1 MIEQVARFPRI
12 RDRALFIGGPDDV
25 VDRPFGPGLPGI
37 REWTSAH
44 YDFPGYVLPFDP
56 AEFADREGL
65 RARLGLPGRRA
76 GGVRGGGRDRGRPA
90 PAAESRGGLPADEAA
105 RPRSPAR
112 SWSPDRGSIPPGS
125 RRRPGVEYRT
135 FVPDLYA
142 HLAGC
147 DLAIVQGGLS
157 TCMELTATKRPFLY
171 FPLRNHFEQ
180 SIHVPHRLA
189 RYGAGVRMDYAEADP
204 ETLAHAVAEGL
215 KRPVTLPGRG
225 DRRRPPRRRADR
237 SPDRRRTSMRRAGGA
252 DSRPET
258 STTP

>member
-1 MIEQVARFPRI
+1 
-12 RDRALFIGGPDDV
+12 
-25 VDRPFGPGLPGI
+25 
-37 REWTSAH
+37 
-44 YDFPGYVLPFDP
+44 
-56 AEFADREGL
+56 
-65 RARLGLPGRRA
+65 
-76 GGVRGGGRDRGRPA
+76 
-90 PAAESRGGLPADEAA
+90 
-105 RPRSPAR
+105 
-112 SWSPDRGSIPPGS
+112 
-125 RRRPGVEYRT
+125 VEYRT

-215 KRPVTLPGRG
+215 KRPVTYRDVETGG
-225 DRRRPPRRRADR
+225 ARRAAELIAPLIDGG
-237 SPDRRRTSMRRAGGA
+237 RR
-252 DSRPET
+252 
-258 STTP
+258 